1 MSGPDPHFFS
11 RLPEDFLRHA
21 REMRSGMTDA
31 EALMWRLLRN
41 RRVAGA
47 KFRTQHPMGR
57 FILDFYCDEKKLAV
71 ELDGGQHVE
80 AGEYDQARDAWLRQR
95 GVRVLRFW
103 NNQVLS
109 ETEAVMEV
117 IYAALVGDVC
127 PD

>member
-1 MSGPDPHFFS
+1 
-11 RLPEDFLRHA
+11 
-21 REMRSGMTDA
+21 MTDA
-31 EALMWRLLRN
+31 EALMWKLLRN

-47 KFRTQHPMGR
+47 KFRRQHPMGR

-71 ELDGGQHVE
+71 ELDGGQHAE
-80 AGEYDQARDAWLRQR
+80 AVEYDQARDAWLRQR

-103 NNQVLS
+103 NNHVLG

-117 IYAALVGDVC
+117 IYAALVGESC